1 MTKKQADNY
10 WRLMQRLAELGFTH
24 EESEQL
30 RRIEMTLHRWCE
42 QECGDSNDFNS
53 WAIERDEATG
63 KPYRCVYP
71 HTGKMH
77 RTPIADRE
85 AGALRRL
92 KAIMAKH
99 PALLAHYQTDCRGC
113 ALYIVHRPGLHEG
126 GPKELRHWVE
136 QNYTRG
142 IAVAA

>member
-1 MTKKQADNY
+1 MTKKQQDNY
-10 WRLMQRLAELGFTH
+10 WRLMNRLSELGFTR

-42 QECGDSNDFNS
+42 QECGDGNDFAS
-53 WAIERDEATG
+53 WAIERDDTTG

-92 KAIMAKH
+92 NTIMIRH
-99 PALLAHYQTDCRGC
+99 PGLHYYYQTDCRGC
-113 ALYIVHRPGLHEG
+113 ALYIVRQSDIPNGATLDSC
-126 GPKELRHWVE
+126 
-136 QNYTRG
+136 YTRG

>member
-71 HTGKMH
+71 HIGKMY
-77 RTPIADRE
+77 RTAIADRE
-85 AGALRRL
+85 KGALARL
-92 KAIMAKH
+92 RTIMANH
-99 PALLAHYQTDCRGC
+99 PELVHYYQTDCRGA
-113 ALYIVHRPGLHEG
+113 ALYIVRKADLADGMSLDSC
-126 GPKELRHWVE
+126 
-136 QNYTRG
+136 YTRG